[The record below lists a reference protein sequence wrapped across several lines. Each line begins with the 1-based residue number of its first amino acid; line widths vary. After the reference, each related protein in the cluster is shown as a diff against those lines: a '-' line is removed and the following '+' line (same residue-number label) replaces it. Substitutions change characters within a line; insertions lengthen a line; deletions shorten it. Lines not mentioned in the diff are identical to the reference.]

1 MQASERI
8 FEHAYITN
16 VLGIS
21 VPLQESIRM
30 TPEFRNHVL
39 QEQMLFE
46 GWFGGFAKLS
56 SDLKNAFLTFRYIIE
71 DPGRIKDFVSEVTEK
86 LAKKIEGIF
95 EWIEGLESNIKR
107 LGEGFEKRLEE
118 PIKFV
123 IAIKERCTGIVDAI
137 KGMSGWKQAILAISA
152 LVGIS
157 WLWKQIKKYGK
168 DIAGDI
174 GDFVEDFL
182 SDDVS
187 ERLQSSAPLLAT
199 ALYADQPLEE
209 LFGLFGGKKKK
220 KGKKGKK
227 EKKTSVEKGDKKR
240 EKTAKKADKAVE
252 KVKDAKDSIPEEAFE
267 SSIFKKI
274 VAGMKKLM
282 KAIGI
287 SAVKSLAT
295 DALLGAL
302 SGGVGAAVNFLIKAF
317 GGMKFVLRV
326 MSQPLA
332 KFAGKVKD
340 SEAEM
345 KEAEKGE
352 DDPTDPDSQ
361 KSDKKNEALIRSQV
375 RAALLAS
382 PY

>member
-30 TPEFRNHVL
+30 SPEFRNHVL

-56 SDLKNAFLTFRYIIE
+56 NDLKNAFLTFRYIIE
-71 DPGRIKDFVSEVTEK
+71 DPARIKDFVSEVTEK
-86 LAKKIEGIF
+86 LGKKVEGIF
-95 EWIEGLESNIKR
+95 EWVDGLENDIER
-107 LGEGFEKRLEE
+107 LGESFQKKLEQ

-123 IAIKERCTGIVDAI
+123 IAIKERCSGVVDSI

-157 WLWKQIKKYGK
+157 WVWKQIKKYGTAV
-168 DIAGDI
+168 AGDI

-187 ERLQSSAPLLAT
+187 ERLQSSAPLLTT
-199 ALYADQPLEE
+199 ALYTDQPLEE

-240 EKTAKKADKAVE
+240 EKTAKKADKAVDNVE
-252 KVKDAKDSIPEEAFE
+252 GAMEAIPEEAFE
-267 SSIFKKI
+267 SSTFKNI
-274 VAGMKKLM
+274 VSGMASLM
-282 KAIGI
+282 KSIGV
-287 SAVKSLAT
+287 SAVKSLAV

-302 SGGVGAAVNFLIKAF
+302 SGGIGTAVNFLVKAF

-332 KFAGKVKD
+332 KFAGKIKD

-352 DDPTDPDSQ
+352 DAPTDSSSQ
-361 KSDKKNEALIRSQV
+361 KSNKKNEALIRRKV

-382 PY
+382 SY